1 MRTLTECGKTGS
13 IPNYPCVLQ
22 ILNPCTLPTKKCTLV
37 KERRVD
43 LVDYLYKAFLEGDD
57 LVESI
62 SISAGGQ
69 SYDVLWCERMSDNNM
84 DLASPSAVI
93 AELDNQPAELIFVR
107 QSLVASK
114 NT

>member
-1 MRTLTECGKTGS
+1 
-13 IPNYPCVLQ
+13 
-22 ILNPCTLPTKKCTLV
+22 V

-93 AELDNQPAELIFVR
+93 AELDNQPAELTFVR